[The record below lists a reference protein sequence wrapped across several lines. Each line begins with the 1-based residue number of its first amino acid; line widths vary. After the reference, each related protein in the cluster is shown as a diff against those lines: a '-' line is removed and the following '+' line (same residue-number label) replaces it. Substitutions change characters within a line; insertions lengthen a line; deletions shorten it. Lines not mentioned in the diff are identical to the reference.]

1 MRGKYQ
7 GFVINLNGVNVER
20 IFIVLSLGTAVLF
33 IMVGLLFASKA
44 GKGLA
49 SEQVSKLSVS
59 MSSGILSR
67 ALEYEVPYFHSGAK
81 DELSRKNLSSFAFE
95 LVTSINP
102 DDARTFFGHELP
114 GFDLFDTTVLV
125 AGKDVGLTDIPVES
139 SQPPETLKADAP
151 PVPQPEPVVTTKGKK
166 VVFLYNTHDRESFL
180 PELPV
185 NYTHNDPNRAMSTQV
200 NVTNITRRVAQTLEK
215 NGLGAEYSTV
225 DYTGILEKK
234 NLSYTLSYAESLKTL
249 KDVLAHNRDLHYLI
263 DIHRDSLRRSS
274 TTATINGKTYA
285 RVNFVMGMQN
295 KNWELNEKLALKI
308 NDRIEKKYPG
318 ISKGI
323 FGKNRGDAE
332 YNQSVS
338 PNVILIEVGGV
349 DNTMEECY
357 RTADAI
363 ADAVASVY
371 ADDEKV
377 NGKSTPK
384 RS

>member
-7 GFVINLNGVNVER
+7 GFVLNLNGVKVQR
-20 IFIVLSLGTAVLF
+20 IFIILSLGTAVLF

-44 GKGLA
+44 RNGLA
-49 SEQVSKLSVS
+49 SEPVSKLSVS

-67 ALEYEVPYFHSGAK
+67 ALEYEIPYFHAGAK
-81 DELSRKNLSSFAFE
+81 DELSQKNLFSFAFE
-95 LVTSINP
+95 LVTNINP
-102 DDARTFFGHELP
+102 DDARTFLGHEMP
-114 GFDLFDTTVLV
+114 GFDLFNTTVLV

-139 SQPPETLKADAP
+139 SPPPEVLKGDALLAAP
-151 PVPQPEPVVTTKGKK
+151 SQPILTTKAKK

-185 NYTHNDPNRAMSTQV
+185 SYTHNDPNRAMSTQV
-200 NVTNITRRVAQTLEK
+200 NVTNISRRIAQSLEK
-215 NGLGAEYSTV
+215 EGLGAEYSTV
-225 DYTGILEKK
+225 DYTGILERE
-234 NLSYTLSYAESLKTL
+234 NRNYDTQSYPESRKSV
-249 KDVLAHNRDLHYLI
+249 KEALARNRDLHYVI
-263 DIHRDSLRRSS
+263 DIHRDSLRRGS

-285 RVNFVMGMQN
+285 RVNFVIGMQN

-308 NDRIEKKYPG
+308 NGRIEKKYPG

-323 FGKNRGDAE
+323 FGKNGRVAE

-371 ADDEKV
+371 GDAEKV
-377 NGKSTPK
+377 NGKSTLN
-384 RS
+384 

>member
-7 GFVINLNGVNVER
+7 GFVVNLNGANVER
-20 IFIVLSLGTAVLF
+20 IFIVLSLGTAVMF
-33 IMVGLLFASKA
+33 ILVGLLFASKA

-59 MSSGILSR
+59 MSSGILSH
-67 ALEYEVPYFHSGAK
+67 ALEYEIPYFNSGAK
-81 DELSRKNLSSFAFE
+81 DELSNKNLASFAFE
-95 LVTSINP
+95 LVTGVNP
-102 DDARTFFGHELP
+102 DDARTFLGHELP

-139 SQPPETLKADAP
+139 SPPPEVLKGNAVPATPSP
-151 PVPQPEPVVTTKGKK
+151 PIMTTKGKK

-180 PELPV
+180 PELPIS
-185 NYTHNDPNRAMSTQV
+185 YTHNEPNRAMSTQI
-200 NVTNITRRVAQTLEK
+200 NVTNISRRIAQSLEK
-215 NGLGAEYSTV
+215 RGLGAEYSTV
-225 DYTGILEKK
+225 DYTGILERE
-234 NLSYTLSYAESLKTL
+234 NRPYSLSYAESLKTL
-249 KDVLAHNRDLHYLI
+249 KQVLASNHDVRYLI
-263 DIHRDSLRRSS
+263 DIHRDSLRRGS

-308 NDRIEKKYPG
+308 NDCIEKKYPG

-363 ADAVASVY
+363 ADAVATVY
-371 ADDEKV
+371 WDAEKA

-384 RS
+384 